1 MHTIDLQQ
9 VNVHKNHKVHV
20 HKVHEV
26 SSKVILMSEVSHA
39 IGLKAKMTSRTQ
51 ILITKQWKS
60 LKSLK
65 KSIPRSQVVRIID
78 RDDDLKKT

>member
-1 MHTIDLQQ
+1 
-9 VNVHKNHKVHV
+9 
-20 HKVHEV
+20 
-26 SSKVILMSEVSHA
+26 MSEVSHA
-39 IGLKAKMTSRTQ
+39 IGLKAKMTSRTR